1 MENQNN
7 NNLSELDQLKAQY
20 ETLKEQFDQQE
31 IVNDRLMKSSIKH
44 STDFYGRYRRRQF
57 ILYPLFAIIG
67 LLYIKFLLQGN
78 NLSLSLF
85 WLTFCSVCFAM
96 ELWMTQKLKS
106 KEVENNDL
114 LTLSHQARNFKK
126 LFSLFTAL
134 NYSTGIILAFGVVL
148 ASLGREIN
156 LPNIGTVVLLLV
168 GLLVFFVL
176 LGLYEIRYK
185 TRACDEIIQQ
195 IEAAEPTTDKKT
207 SLDKTQKWFRIAMI
221 VVFIGLD
228 IWGCL
233 LVAKYI
239 KTPPIWSHAGYKLVY
254 ERGADDFTTEGTLEV
269 RPMDADTV
277 AISSELL
284 GGKPMVQHVEVTV
297 VPSMKSDTDLVQ
309 INVTLTPEA
318 SLLWYQFTSAAAGHR
333 AALYLNGIKIQDWQ
347 IKCEISCGSFFIMKE
362 RSSKEELEAFCE
374 QLIRQ

>member
-44 STDFYGRYRRRQF
+44 STDFYGRYRRMQI

-67 LLYIKFLLQGN
+67 IVCVKCFQGSHP
-78 NLSLSLF
+78 SLMLF
-85 WLTFCSVCFAM
+85 WLSFCSVCFAI
-96 ELWMTQKLKS
+96 ELWLTRELKS
-106 KEVENNDL
+106 KELENNDL

-134 NYSTGIILAFGVVL
+134 NYSTAMIIAIGLVIARMGKD
-148 ASLGREIN
+148 IN
-156 LPNIGTVVLLLV
+156 LSNFGAMILSFLALLLV
-168 GLLVFFVL
+168 FVL
-176 LGLYEIRYK
+176 VGFYEIRYK
-185 TRACDEIIQQ
+185 TRACDDIIRQ
-195 IEAAEPTTDKKT
+195 IEAAEPETGKKT
-207 SLDKTQKWFRIAMI
+207 ELDRTQKWFRIAMI
-221 VVFIGLD
+221 VVFIGFD
-228 IWGCL
+228 IWACL
-233 LVAKYI
+233 ISAKYI
-239 KTPPIWSHAGYKLVY
+239 KTPPMWRFSDYTLEY
-254 ERGADDFTTEGTLEV
+254 ERGEGNLTTEGTLEI

-297 VPSMKSDTDLVQ
+297 PDKKSDPDMVQ

-318 SLLWYQFTSAAAGHR
+318 SQLWYQFTTKAKGHH
-333 AALYLNGIKIQDWQ
+333 AALYLDGVQIQDWD
-347 IKCEISCGSFFIMKE
+347 IRCGISNGSFFIMKE
-362 RSSKEELEAFCE
+362 RSSKEELEKFCE
-374 QLIRQ
+374 RLIRQ